1 MSDRFNNVTV
11 IKKANIYFDG
21 GVVSRTVV
29 LPDGARK
36 TLGIMQ
42 PGEYTFDTSA
52 PETMEILSGELDLL
66 LPGETAWR
74 PVQGGVSFEVP
85 GNSVFQMQVKKVT
98 DYCCSYLQ

>member
-1 MSDRFNNVTV
+1 MSDQFNNVTV

-29 LPDGARK
+29 FPDGTRK

-52 PETMEILSGELDLL
+52 PEIMEILTGELDLR

-74 PVQGGVSFEVP
+74 PIQDGMSFEIP
-85 GNSVFQMQVKKVT
+85 GNSVFQMKVKKVT